1 MNNKKYTGITQL
13 LDNTS
18 DTNKSSDFIPN
29 AMLSSDNQQ
38 LQNRQQQLYEE
49 QINKGY
55 EQGYKQANDE
65 VHKIWSEKMSLLDKI
80 CDEINYPLAAID
92 KQIQAKTADLAIA
105 IAKQIIRRELTLD
118 SGQVVSAVKQAISL
132 IPSDN
137 EMLSIYINPSDFS
150 IVKEIFAQG
159 TESSRIN
166 IIQDPTI
173 DRGGCKAT
181 TQYSLVDLTINK
193 QIANIAT
200 QVFGDQRND
209 HS

>member
-1 MNNKKYTGITQL
+1 MNKKKYNGITQL
-13 LDNTS
+13 LEHT
-18 DTNKSSDFIPN
+18 TGMHKSSEFIPN
-29 AMLSSDNQQ
+29 AMLSPD
-38 LQNRQQQLYEE
+38 NRQHQSHLQQSYEE
-49 QINKGY
+49 QIKHGY

-65 VHKIWSEKMSLLDKI
+65 VQKLWSDKLALLDKI
-80 CDEINYPLAAID
+80 CEEINYPLAAID
-92 KQIQAKTADLAIA
+92 KQIQVKTADMAIA

-132 IPSDN
+132 IPGDN
-137 EMLSIYINPSDFS
+137 EMLSIHVNPSDFLM
-150 IVKEIFAQG
+150 IKEIFSQD

-181 TQYSLVDLTINK
+181 TQYSLADLTIDK
-193 QIANIAT
+193 QIANIAS

-209 HS
+209 LA